1 MNKIKVF
8 STKSVK
14 SLPLHQKIIDKI
26 LSLPVK
32 INYMTAK
39 TEYILNK
46 LGKDDECYSKITNKK
61 IVLVIREYK
70 TNGVSFSNYS
80 AFRDNFGLT
89 LLQELKLIKNK
100 KITIQNADAY
110 GTVFWFNNHNDLC
123 GILNNYDSNFL
134 SDYGTDYNENNYL
147 EFVNVLG
154 FATIFNNV
162 IRFTQIVY
170 SLKYQ
175 RLIVRDDVCY
185 ELPFNI
191 SLYDFGGKRA
201 VYRNHSV
208 LSLRTCLEV
217 YDKVDKQYHQS
228 DKLKD
233 TLSYPRLLLF

>member
-110 GTVFWFNNHNDLC
+110 GTVFC
-123 GILNNYDSNFL
+123 
-134 SDYGTDYNENNYL
+134 
-147 EFVNVLG
+147 
-154 FATIFNNV
+154 FNNV

-233 TLSYPRLLLF
+233 TLSYPRL